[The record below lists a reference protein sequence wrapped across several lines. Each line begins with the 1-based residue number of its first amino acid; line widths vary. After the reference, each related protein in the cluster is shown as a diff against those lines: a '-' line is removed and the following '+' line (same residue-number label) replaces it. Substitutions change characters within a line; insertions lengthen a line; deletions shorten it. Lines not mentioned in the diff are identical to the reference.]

1 MNEYEITYLI
11 NPNVTEEARDE
22 LNAAVDKKIAEL
34 KGSITHSAPTLRRKL
49 AYPIGKTNS
58 AFLRAIHV
66 QLDPEHIAEVQSML
80 KKSNGILRV
89 TILSTPF
96 RKDLDAEFIERV
108 QTKNPRKKGM
118 KTATKPQK
126 EVTMEDVEKGIEE
139 ALTEE
144 VK

>member
-22 LNAAVDKKIAEL
+22 LNAAVDKKIGEL
-34 KGSITHSAPTLRRKL
+34 KGLITQSAPTLRRKL
-49 AYPIGKTNS
+49 AYPVGKTNS
-58 AFLRAIHV
+58 AFLRALHI
-66 QLDPEHIAEVQSML
+66 QLDPAHIHDVQSML
-80 KKSNGILRV
+80 KKANGVLRV
-89 TILSTPF
+89 TILNTPY
-96 RKDLDAEFIERV
+96 RKDLDAEFIEKV
-108 QTKNPRKKGM
+108 QIKSPNKKM
-118 KTATKPQK
+118 KKVSQPQK

>member
-34 KGSITHSAPTLRRKL
+34 KGSITHAAPTLRRKL
-49 AYPIGKTNS
+49 AYPVGNTNS
-58 AFLRAIHV
+58 AFLRALHV
-66 QLDPEHIAEVQSML
+66 QLDPSHINDVQSML
-80 KKSNGILRV
+80 KKTNGVLRV
-89 TILSTPF
+89 TILNTPF
-96 RKDLDAEFIERV
+96 RKDLDAEFIEKV
-108 QTKNPRKKGM
+108 QTKSPNKKA
-118 KTATKPQK
+118 KKASKPQK
-126 EVTMEDVEKGIEE
+126 EVTMEDVEKGIED